1 MKSPDPMG
9 SGNSS
14 KRVSRIISTRRT
26 MTPNISDLDTER
38 HLEKE
43 NEKKPFKDRM
53 IANLKFLNT
62 HRKSMLI
69 FNAAEL
75 TKEEPA
81 RKKVILSSFLK
92 PLAMTVI
99 GLGMFFS
106 IITASL
112 DKLGSLKS

>member
-1 MKSPDPMG
+1 
-9 SGNSS
+9 
-14 KRVSRIISTRRT
+14 
-26 MTPNISDLDTER
+26 
-38 HLEKE
+38 
-43 NEKKPFKDRM
+43 M
-53 IANLKFLNT
+53 IANFKFLNT
-62 HRKSMLI
+62 HRKSMLV

-112 DKLGSLKS
+112 DKLGSLKSQSLKLDKVVSFDFDMNNDTLPVHYFTELTEY